1 MYRSIALISPQSDFS
16 LDGLE
21 RAFRKHLEGLQVV
34 RSGTRFRISVDR
46 WEMALTMWSG
56 AEVLEESGEI
66 ARRYAAGRPDR
77 DEIAS
82 CERRLEIQ
90 GGADPRK
97 AHCNDYIVVVE
108 CLEAFRGVKV
118 FDPRMHEWI

>member
-21 RAFRKHLEGLQVV
+21 RAFRIHLEGLQVM
-34 RSGTRFRISVDR
+34 RGGTRFRISVDR
-46 WEMALTMWSG
+46 WEMTLTMYSG

-77 DEIAS
+77 DVIAS

-90 GGADPRK
+90 GGTDPHK
-97 AHCNDYIVVVE
+97 NHCNDYIVVLE
-108 CLEAFRGVKV
+108 CLEAFAGVKV
-118 FDPRMHEWI
+118 FDPHTHEWI

>member
-16 LDGLE
+16 LDGPE
-21 RAFRKHLEGLQVV
+21 RAFRQHLEGLQVV

-46 WEMALTMWSG
+46 WDMTLTMYGG

-66 ARRYAAGRPDR
+66 ARRYAAGRADR
-77 DEIAS
+77 DVIAS

-90 GGADPRK
+90 GGADPHK
-97 AHCNDYIVVVE
+97 THCNDYIVVLE
-108 CLEAFRGVKV
+108 CLEAFREVKV
-118 FDPRMHEWI
+118 FDPYRHEWI